1 MGNRLERAKRVV
13 SLVAEREWLVVVL
26 TLAWVAVLS
35 GLSYLV
41 LTLLGYG

>member
-1 MGNRLERAKRVV
+1 MGNRLERAKRF
-13 SLVAEREWLVVVL
+13 VAEREWLVVVL

-41 LTLLGYG
+41 LTLLGYR